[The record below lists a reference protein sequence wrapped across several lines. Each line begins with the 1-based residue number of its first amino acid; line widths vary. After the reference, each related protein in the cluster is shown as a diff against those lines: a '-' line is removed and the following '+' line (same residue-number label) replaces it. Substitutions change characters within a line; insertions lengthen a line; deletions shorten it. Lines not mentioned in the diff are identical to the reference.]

1 MSAKKLKH
9 YKQARYR
16 KRRAPI
22 NKKLVLVVISGILML
37 AGSIALGN
45 YLNHICALPPVDTAE
60 TESTT
65 PPDAPYDKYPQIE
78 IERTSTLPLPLDA
91 YLSEASAERAVMKA
105 AGELVRALS
114 FNITDERGVPSYKS
128 EVYEKAYSAPSGKLE
143 LDKLILAAT
152 RSDVR
157 LSGIM
162 SYRSGNAEYADI
174 REIRESYEL
183 GIIGECYSLGI
194 RNIILT
200 DIETKDP
207 DALYSVLCKIKER
220 APDLAVGILLSGN
233 DGGESTLFW
242 QKVADAFDF
251 IALDYTAALDS
262 DLASD
267 EQTDEQT
274 DKGDKQTDKG
284 DDEQTGEADGEQSNE
299 PKYRLAQEIAR
310 DFYLIERHG
319 AIPYVALKDDSR
331 LPLAKEILAST
342 NVSHTIITIKPTI
355 AD

>member
-16 KRRAPI
+16 KHRAPV
-22 NKKLVLVVISGILML
+22 NKKLVLVIISGILML
-37 AGSIALGN
+37 CGSIALGN
-45 YLNHICALPPVDTAE
+45 YLSHISALPSDDTVDT
-60 TESTT
+60 ESAT
-65 PPDAPYDKYPQIE
+65 PPNAPYDKYPHIE
-78 IERTSTLPLPLDA
+78 IERTHTLPLPSDA
-91 YLSEASAERAVMKA
+91 YLTEEKAERAVMKA
-105 AGELVRALS
+105 AGELIRSLS

-128 EVYEKAYSAPSGKLE
+128 DVYEKAYSAPSGKIE
-143 LDKLILAAT
+143 LDKLILASA

-157 LSGIM
+157 ITGTM
-162 SYRSGNAEYADI
+162 SYLSGNAEYADI

-183 GIIGECYSLGI
+183 GIIAECYTLGI
-194 RNIILT
+194 RQITLT
-200 DIETKDP
+200 DIETRDV
-207 DALYSVLCKIKER
+207 DALYSILCKIKAR
-220 APDLAVGILLSGN
+220 APELAVGILLSGD
-233 DGGESTLFW
+233 DGEDSTLFW
-242 QKVADAFDF
+242 QRVADAFDF

-267 EQTDEQT
+267 EQTGET
-274 DKGDKQTDKG
+274 TGAV
-284 DDEQTGEADGEQSNE
+284 TGEADGEQPSE
-299 PKYRLAQEIAR
+299 PKYRLAEEIAS

-319 AIPYVALKDDSR
+319 AIPSVTLRDESK